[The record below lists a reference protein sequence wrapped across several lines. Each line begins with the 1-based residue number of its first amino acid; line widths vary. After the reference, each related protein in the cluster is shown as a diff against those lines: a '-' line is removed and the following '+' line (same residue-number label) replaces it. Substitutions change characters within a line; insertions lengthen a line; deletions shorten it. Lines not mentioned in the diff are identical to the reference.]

1 MSDTKKVVNDFF
13 DSLEVEA
20 KELYAGNE
28 DSIAGHQI
36 GYLKAMLRY
45 ALTNPDGV
53 ENTIEHI
60 KKYYPSK

>member
-1 MSDTKKVVNDFF
+1 MSDTKKIVDNFF

-28 DSIAGHQI
+28 NFIAGHQI
-36 GYLKAMLRY
+36 GYLRAMLRY
-45 ALTNPDGV
+45 ALTNPNGV